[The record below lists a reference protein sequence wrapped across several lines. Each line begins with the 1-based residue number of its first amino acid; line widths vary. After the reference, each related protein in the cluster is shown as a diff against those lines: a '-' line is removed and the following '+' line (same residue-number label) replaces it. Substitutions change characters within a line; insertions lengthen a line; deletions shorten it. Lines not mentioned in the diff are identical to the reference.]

1 MSLVEEALVA
11 RLGSV
16 SALTDLVGT
25 RISPLRAP
33 ENEPVPYVVYQR
45 IAGTRE
51 VAFGADPGMA
61 RARIQVS
68 AWDAS
73 YSGVKAVQTQL
84 RLALERWRGTVNGV
98 EILDTF
104 IETDLDDYEPEPERH
119 GSLLD
124 ITVIYREAVA

>member
-1 MSLVEEALVA
+1 MSLVEEALVT
-11 RLGSV
+11 RLTSV
-16 SALTDLVGT
+16 AALTALVGS

-51 VAFGADPGMA
+51 QAFGADPGLT
-61 RARIQVS
+61 RARFQVS

-73 YSGVKAVQTQL
+73 YSGVKAVQDQL
-84 RLALERWRGTVNGV
+84 RLALERWRGTVSGV
-98 EILDTF
+98 EVLDTF
-104 IETDLDDYEPEPERH
+104 IESDLDDHEPEPERY
-119 GSLLD
+119 GSMLD